1 MDVNAIGKI
10 PPHNVEAEQAVL
22 GCMLLDSDII
32 PAVTE
37 LIRSEDFYRDDH
49 REICEAIIDLA
60 EMAKPVDI
68 ITVSEQLQ
76 LRGALDNVG
85 GLDYLTGI
93 ANGVP
98 TTSNARHYAR
108 IVGEKSLLRKLIKA
122 ASDISAMSYEASEEA
137 VYVLDKAEKSI
148 FDILQKRNTQG
159 FTHIKD
165 VLLETFNRLEELYN
179 SKSFITGIPTGFTDL
194 DEKTAGLQNS
204 DLVLIAARPGMG
216 KTAIAL
222 NIAQYAAVRKHV
234 PVAIFNLEMSKD
246 QLVNRMLCSEVMVDS
261 HRMRTGK
268 LEDNDW
274 NKIAQALAPLSEA
287 PIYIDDTPGISVMDI
302 RSKCR
307 RLKLEKNLGLVVID
321 YLQLMQGRGRSENR
335 QQEVSEISR
344 SLKILAKELNVPVV
358 TMSQL
363 SRGPESRTDHRPML
377 SDLRESG
384 AIEQDADIVMFL
396 YRDDYYNPDTEKK
409 NIAEVIIAKH
419 RNGSTGTIELR
430 WFGQYTKFANLKR
443 DEYSKG

>member
-1 MDVNAIGKI
+1 VDIDAIGRI
-10 PPHNVEAEQAVL
+10 PPHNIEAEQAVL
-22 GCMLLDSDII
+22 GCMLLDPDVI
-32 PAVTE
+32 PTVTE
-37 LIRSEDFYRDDH
+37 LIKSTDFYRDDH
-49 REICEAIIDLA
+49 REICEAILDITERA
-60 EMAKPVDI
+60 GPVDI

-76 LRGALDNVG
+76 LRGTLDSVG
-85 GLDYLTGI
+85 GLDYLASITS
-93 ANGVP
+93 AVP
-98 TTSNARHYAR
+98 TTANARHYAK
-108 IVGEKSLLRKLIKA
+108 IVEEKSLLRKLIKA
-122 ASDISAMSYEASEEA
+122 ASEISAASYEASEEA
-137 VYVLDKAEKSI
+137 AYVLDKAEKSI
-148 FDILQKRNTQG
+148 FDILQKRSTQG

-165 VLLETFNRLEELYN
+165 VLLDTFVRLEELYN
-179 SKSFITGIPTGFTDL
+179 SKGFVTGVPTGFTDL
-194 DEKTAGLQNS
+194 DYKTSGLQNS
-204 DLVLIAARPGMG
+204 DLILIAARPGMG
-216 KTAIAL
+216 KTAMAL
-222 NIAQYAAVRKHV
+222 NIAQYAAVQKHV

-261 HRMRTGK
+261 QKMRTGK
-268 LEDNDW
+268 LEDEDW
-274 NKIAQALAPLSEA
+274 NKIARALAPLSEA

-302 RSKCR
+302 RAKCR

-321 YLQLMQGRGRSENR
+321 YLQLMQGRGKTESR
-335 QQEVSEISR
+335 QQEVAEISR

-419 RNGSTGTIELR
+419 RNGSTGTVELR
-430 WFGQYTKFANLKR
+430 WFGEYTKFANLKK
-443 DEYSKG
+443 DEH

>member
-1 MDVNAIGKI
+1 MTMETIGRI
-10 PPHNVEAEQAVL
+10 PPHNIEAEQAVL
-22 GCMLLDSDII
+22 GCMLLDADII
-32 PAVTE
+32 PTVTE
-37 LIRSEDFYRDDH
+37 LIRSEDFYREDH
-49 REICEAIIDLA
+49 REICEAILDITEKA
-60 EMAKPVDI
+60 GPVDI

-76 LRGALDNVG
+76 LRGTLDQTG
-85 GLDYLTGI
+85 GLDYLASI
-93 ANGVP
+93 AGAVP
-98 TTSNARHYAR
+98 TTANARHYAK
-108 IVGEKSLLRKLIKA
+108 IVEEKSLLRKLIKA
-122 ASDISAMSYEASEEA
+122 SSDIAAMSFDASDEA

-148 FDILQKRNTQG
+148 FDILQKRSTQG

-165 VLLETFNRLEELYN
+165 VLLDTFNRLEELYN
-179 SKSFITGIPTGFTDL
+179 SKSYITGIPTGFTDL
-194 DEKTAGLQNS
+194 DLKTAGLQNS
-204 DLVLIAARPGMG
+204 DLILIAARPGMG
-216 KTAIAL
+216 KTAMAL
-222 NIAQYAAVRKHV
+222 NIAQYAAVQKHV

-246 QLVNRMLCSEVMVDS
+246 QLVNRMLSSEVMVDS
-261 HRMRTGK
+261 QKMRTGK
-268 LEDNDW
+268 LEDDDW

-302 RSKCR
+302 RAKCR

-363 SRGPESRTDHRPML
+363 SRGPESRNDHRPML

-396 YRDDYYNPDTEKK
+396 YRDDYYNAETEKK

-430 WFGQYTKFANLKR
+430 WFGEYTKFANLKR
-443 DEYSKG
+443 DEYNR

>member
-1 MDVNAIGKI
+1 MDISAIGRI
-10 PPHNVEAEQAVL
+10 PPHNIDAEQAVL

-32 PAVTE
+32 PTVTE
-37 LIRSEDFYRDDH
+37 LIRSGDFYRDDH
-49 REICEAIIDLA
+49 REICEAILDLTEKA
-60 EMAKPVDI
+60 GPVDI

-76 LRGALDNVG
+76 LRGSLDAVG
-85 GLDYLTGI
+85 GLDYLASISG
-93 ANGVP
+93 AVP
-98 TTSNARHYAR
+98 TTANAKHYAK
-108 IVGEKSLLRKLIKA
+108 IVEEKALLRKLIKA
-122 ASDISAMSYEASEEA
+122 ASDISGMSYEASEEA
-137 VYVLDKAEKSI
+137 AFVLDRAEKSI
-148 FDILQKRNTQG
+148 FDILQKRSTQG

-165 VLLETFNRLEELYN
+165 VLLDTFNRLEELYN
-179 SKSFITGIPTGFTDL
+179 SKGFITGVPTGFTDL
-194 DEKTAGLQNS
+194 DYKTAGLQNS
-204 DLVLIAARPGMG
+204 DLILIAARPGMG
-216 KTAIAL
+216 KTAMAL
-222 NIAQYAAVRKHV
+222 NIAQYAAVQQHV

-261 HRMRTGK
+261 QKMRTGK
-268 LEDNDW
+268 LEDDDW

-302 RSKCR
+302 RAKCR

-321 YLQLMQGRGRSENR
+321 YLQLMQGRGKTENR

-344 SLKILAKELNVPVV
+344 SLKILAKELNIPVV

-396 YRDDYYNPDTEKK
+396 YRDDYYNPETERK

-419 RNGSTGTIELR
+419 RNGSTGTIDLR
-430 WFGQYTKFANLKR
+430 WFGEYTKFTNLKR
-443 DEYSKG
+443 DDYNK

>member
-1 MDVNAIGKI
+1 MDISAIGRI
-10 PPHNVEAEQAVL
+10 PPHNLDAEQAVL
-22 GCMLLDSDII
+22 GCMLLDSDVI
-32 PAVTE
+32 PTVVE
-37 LIRSEDFYRDDH
+37 LLKSGDFYRDDH
-49 REICEAIIDLA
+49 KEICEAILDLSERA
-60 EMAKPVDI
+60 HPVDL
-68 ITVSEQLQ
+68 ITVSEQLK
-76 LRGALDNVG
+76 LRGTLDNVG
-85 GLDYLTGI
+85 GLEYLTNM
-93 ANGVP
+93 ATAVP
-98 TTSNARHYAR
+98 TTANARHYAK
-108 IVGEKSLLRKLIKA
+108 IVEEKSLLRKLIKA
-122 ASDISAMSYEASEEA
+122 SSEITNMGYEASEEA
-137 VYVLDKAEKSI
+137 ATVLDKAEKNI

-165 VLLETFNRLEELYN
+165 ILLETFSRLEELYN
-179 SKSFITGIPTGFTDL
+179 SKSYITGIPTGFNDL
-194 DEKTAGLQNS
+194 DFKTAGLQNS
-204 DLVLIAARPGMG
+204 DLILIAARPGMG

-222 NIAQYAAVRKHV
+222 NISQYAAVHMHV

-246 QLVNRMLCSEVMVDS
+246 QLVNRMLSSEVMVDS
-261 HRMRTGK
+261 HKMRTGK
-268 LEDNDW
+268 LDDDDW
-274 NKIAQALAPLSEA
+274 QKIARALTPLSEA

-302 RSKCR
+302 RAKCR

-321 YLQLMQGRGRSENR
+321 YLQLMQGRGKTENR

-344 SLKILAKELNVPVV
+344 SLKILAKEINVPVV

-430 WFGQYTKFANLKR
+430 WFGEYTKFSNLKR
-443 DEYSKG
+443 DEQGK